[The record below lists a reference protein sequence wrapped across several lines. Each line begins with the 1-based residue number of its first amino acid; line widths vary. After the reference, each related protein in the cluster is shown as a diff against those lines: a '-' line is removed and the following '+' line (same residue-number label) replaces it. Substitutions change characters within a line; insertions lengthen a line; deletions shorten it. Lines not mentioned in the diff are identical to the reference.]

1 MLAIKFHHLRCLVHR
16 PFLALLSFQ
25 RSKIHSA
32 LLICVSE
39 ARKIVHL
46 LHDVFDERSL
56 LYDFPWWQMIP
67 CLVCAGSVLLS
78 ASNQILKGHSIEAE
92 ELQAETLHEDADTC
106 LKVFDSL
113 SANFNAARQAMNM
126 MKDLRNLQRTVNCT
140 FCVLFTIVTVLACLC
155 VFVASSN
162 TSSITA
168 WSFKPGLFPTTS
180 ETSVSAFDP
189 IYFEAGV
196 EEEGM
201 NWSWPSSSMFDSLNL
216 TTQVPVQFPNASSV
230 SASTTNSFQLDHPS
244 FVHHG

>member
-16 PFLALLSFQ
+16 PFLGLLSLQ

-140 FCVLFTIVTVLACLC
+140 FCVPFHDCYSPRLLMCVCSFLQYLKYNSLAFQARPVSNHKRDQCQRVRPNLLRGRCRRGRNELVLAVKLNVRLTELC
-155 VFVASSN
+155 YAGP
-162 TSSITA
+162 SSI
-168 WSFKPGLFPTTS
+168 S
-180 ETSVSAFDP
+180 
-189 IYFEAGV
+189 
-196 EEEGM
+196 
-201 NWSWPSSSMFDSLNL
+201 
-216 TTQVPVQFPNASSV
+216 
-230 SASTTNSFQLDHPS
+230 
-244 FVHHG
+244 